1 MTILMIC
8 ERFPPEVGGLAR
20 SGGRIASSLRKM
32 GCSVHVLAWSRRLPP
47 GFVETKDTDGIVLH
61 RMGRFSNWDLTMQH
75 SLNVL
80 EWLHGRHGFDVTWG
94 HYLQIAGFLAVMFA
108 RKEKLRSIVSA
119 RGNDIDQLMFPPGDF
134 ARLKWTLEQATRVTS
149 VSEELAAKIRLIM
162 GDDFAVE
169 VIPNA
174 VDTEVFS
181 PGPPDSALR
190 ERLGVG
196 SEETILG
203 FSGELRHKKGLAFL
217 PGALA
222 EVRRNRPA
230 CLLVIGEIRARE
242 QSTLSAFAAEDPE
255 TAGRILSTGHLEES
269 VEVARHLRLCDLV
282 LQPSVWDGMPNSV
295 LEAMACERLVLAS
308 DAGGIPEVL
317 QHGVNG
323 AVVRKT
329 ELNHLGKAIIETL
342 DLPEDDRR
350 SLQAAARQAILERF
364 TGSNEEWALQEL
376 LQRLH

>member
-1 MTILMIC
+1 
-8 ERFPPEVGGLAR
+8 
-20 SGGRIASSLRKM
+20 
-32 GCSVHVLAWSRRLPP
+32 
-47 GFVETKDTDGIVLH
+47 
-61 RMGRFSNWDLTMQH
+61 
-75 SLNVL
+75 
-80 EWLHGRHGFDVTWG
+80 
-94 HYLQIAGFLAVMFA
+94 
-108 RKEKLRSIVSA
+108 
-119 RGNDIDQLMFPPGDF
+119 
-134 ARLKWTLEQATRVTS
+134 
-149 VSEELAAKIRLIM
+149 
-162 GDDFAVE
+162 
-169 VIPNA
+169 
-174 VDTEVFS
+174 
-181 PGPPDSALR
+181 
-190 ERLGVG
+190 
-196 SEETILG
+196 
-203 FSGELRHKKGLAFL
+203 
-217 PGALA
+217 
-222 EVRRNRPA
+222 
-230 CLLVIGEIRARE
+230 VIGEIRARE